1 MILFYRIFTTLLYPI
16 LFLFTYSRL
25 ICKKEDPFRYK
36 EKLLV
41 SQFNVVKKNALKL
54 IWFHAASLG
63 EFKSIIPIINE
74 LNKNTQN
81 LKFLI
86 TTTTLSSGNLAKIE
100 LKNFKNAEHRYLP
113 YDVPFL
119 MNKFLDLW
127 RPDKIFLVDSEIWPN
142 LIIKAKK
149 LNIPIALI
157 NARLTSKSF
166 KRWMLFPDIAKKIF
180 GMFDL
185 YICSSNETKKLL
197 ETLEL
202 KKIYFKGNIKFINQ
216 TDKREIRNI
225 NENIL
230 PKKRF
235 WFAASTHKEEE
246 IFCLKTHLKIKEIY
260 KDIVTIIAPRHVN
273 RAKKIVSLSQKYNLN
288 VQLLEKD
295 NKISDGKEIIVI
307 NHFGVLQ
314 NYYKFA
320 KSVFIG
326 KSVIKKLKNDGG
338 QNPLEAAKL
347 KCKIYHG
354 PYVYNFEEVYKILE
368 ANNVSKMVENYD
380 ELSNNLIKDL
390 ENPVKQKN
398 QNSFSI
404 NNLAEK
410 TLADTMKLVKNF
422 IHNDVI

>member
-41 SQFNVVKKNALKL
+41 SQFNVVKKNSLKL

-295 NKISDGKEIIVI
+295 KKISDGKEIIVI